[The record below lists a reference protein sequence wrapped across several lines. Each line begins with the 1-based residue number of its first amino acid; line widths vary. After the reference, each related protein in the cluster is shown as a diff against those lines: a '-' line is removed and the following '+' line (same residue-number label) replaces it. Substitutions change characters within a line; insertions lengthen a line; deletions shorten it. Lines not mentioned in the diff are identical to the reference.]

1 MRIEAIPEPLEN
13 NVELHRDF
21 SEGNTPVRIK
31 FTGMRHREYGRRN
44 SSKNQ
49 TTQIEGNSLMKS
61 GIPGI

>member
-31 FTGMRHREYGRRN
+31 FTGMRHREYGRWN
-44 SSKNQ
+44 STKNH
-49 TTQIEGNSLMKS
+49 TTQPKGNSHMES